1 MLLDAAVTDFLR
13 YCSVERQLS
22 QHTLQAYAGDL
33 ADFRRLMPVN
43 ASLASI
49 TEASLTD
56 YLTDMIQRRKLAV
69 ATVRRRF
76 ACLRAFIRRFVS
88 LELATDVFSR
98 WRLQLPR
105 RKRLPRA
112 LSAPEAHG
120 PPPRCG

>member
-22 QHTLQAYAGDL
+22 HHTLQAYAGDL
-33 ADFRRLMPVN
+33 SDFRRFMP
-43 ASLASI
+43 ADACLASI
-49 TEASLTD
+49 AEASLTG
-56 YLTDMIQRRKLAV
+56 YLTDMIDLRKLAL

-76 ACLRAFIRRFVS
+76 ACLRAFIKRCVA
-88 LELATDVFSR
+88 LDLAPDVFAR

-112 LSAPEAHG
+112 LSAPEV
-120 PPPRCG
+120 